1 MFGSSGMT
9 ELHRGFFCFSS
20 IFFFFFSLSCVHTI
34 LFYFFFSRRYLFPR
48 SASLPPTR
56 THTLHSLSFS
66 LFQSSKDLFNAH
78 RLAKAND
85 AAFNLL
91 VDSDWPSSLRHA
103 ERKKKRECDRSQKR
117 DRIYLITYGHV
128 RDSAGCSG
136 QERRNPSTAHNRST
150 SLCVSPECSQ
160 ADEPTVRWLAVIR
173 ELRPAPKGISFIS
186 HSSDAVQ

>member
-1 MFGSSGMT
+1 
-9 ELHRGFFCFSS
+9 
-20 IFFFFFSLSCVHTI
+20 
-34 LFYFFFSRRYLFPR
+34 
-48 SASLPPTR
+48 
-56 THTLHSLSFS
+56 
-66 LFQSSKDLFNAH
+66 
-78 RLAKAND
+78 
-85 AAFNLL
+85 

-186 HSSDAVQ
+186 HSSDAAQ

>member
-1 MFGSSGMT
+1 MPP
-9 ELHRGFFCFSS
+9 S
-20 IFFFFFSLSCVHTI
+20 ICLWIQTG
-34 LFYFFFSRRYLFPR
+34 RARYD
-48 SASLPPTR
+48 T
-56 THTLHSLSFS
+56 
-66 LFQSSKDLFNAH
+66 QK
-78 RLAKAND
+78 
-85 AAFNLL
+85 
-91 VDSDWPSSLRHA
+91 
-103 ERKKKRECDRSQKR
+103 ERKKESATGARKR

-186 HSSDAVQ
+186 HSSDAAQ